1 MYIEEIYFS
10 KVNTKYISSSA
21 MKNQYFSRMR
31 SPSEDV
37 DIFTSRDEI
46 YLVYY
51 IFAKK
56 AFFFFLF
63 YIPKKFTKKKLN
75 FFSGH
80 FSPDLTFSVC
90 LLGSTLGA
98 NKVRK

>member
-1 MYIEEIYFS
+1 
-10 KVNTKYISSSA
+10 
-21 MKNQYFSRMR
+21 MKNQCFSRMR

-51 IFAKK
+51 VFAKK
-56 AFFFFLF
+56 SIFFLF
-63 YIPKKFTKKKLN
+63 ILYPKEIYTKKTK